1 MESHFSAL
9 QINNTPSNDSKDKS
23 LNMIL
28 KHYALPK
35 SETTGLS
42 KSSPRSPLS
51 HHKNH
56 ILNQSDLS
64 QSSSGKENI
73 EIPELSF
80 HKNRVIKQEMFYER
94 IIRKFKE
101 KQAAVE
107 SDCTQKKQKSPEDI
121 FKEKLDLMKK
131 ELEKIEPSKKK
142 EIFPGY
148 NKEIQ
153 DSIIRLMSG
162 PQNECIMK
170 GKNIKKSD
178 LKTVYSPTAWL
189 NDEVINHYLNMI
201 VERDPDS
208 LHTFDTFF
216 YSKLS

>member
-9 QINNTPSNDSKDKS
+9 QINNTSFNDSKDKS

-42 KSSPRSPLS
+42 KSSSRSPLS
-51 HHKNH
+51 HHKDL
-56 ILNQSDLS
+56 LNESNLPQSP
-64 QSSSGKENI
+64 SGKENV

-80 HKNRVIKQEMFYER
+80 HKNRIIKQEMFYER

-101 KQAAVE
+101 KQAAIE
-107 SDCTQKKQKSPEDI
+107 SDNTIKKQKSPEDI

-162 PQNECIMK
+162 PQNEYIMK

-201 VERDPDS
+201 VERDPNS

>member
-1 MESHFSAL
+1 MESHFSTL
-9 QINNTPSNDSKDKS
+9 QINNTPTTKDKS

-35 SETTGLS
+35 SETAGLS
-42 KSSPRSPLS
+42 KSIPRSPLS
-51 HHKNH
+51 NHKDH
-56 ILNQSDLS
+56 ILNQSNLS
-64 QSSSGKENI
+64 ESSGKENV
-73 EIPELSF
+73 EIPELSI
-80 HKNRVIKQEMFYER
+80 HKNRIIKKEMFYER

-101 KQAAVE
+101 KQAAYE
-107 SDCTQKKQKSPEDI
+107 LTDAIKKQKSPEDI
-121 FKEKLDLMKK
+121 FQEKLDLMKK
-131 ELEKIEPSKKK
+131 ELEKIEPPKKQD
-142 EIFPGY
+142 IFPGY
-148 NKEIQ
+148 NKEVQ

-162 PQNECIMK
+162 PQNEYILN

-201 VERDPDS
+201 VERDPNS

-216 YSKLS
+216 YTKLS